1 KNPGVHSF
9 GSPGT
14 GSIGHLMME
23 MFMLATG
30 TQMQHVPYRGSGPAL
45 NDAVAG
51 QIPLIFDNFPSAL
64 PFIQSKRL
72 TPLVVAAPQR
82 LAVLP
87 NVPTLAEVGA
97 PGVNRMAY
105 YGIVGPKGTPKE
117 VVDKVNKAVHKVL
130 QDPAIRKR
138 IEDTGS
144 LIVADTPEK
153 FAQEIKAEYTAYKE
167 VVDKQK
173 LTMD

>member
-1 KNPGVHSF
+1 
-9 GSPGT
+9 
-14 GSIGHLMME
+14 M
-23 MFMLATG
+23 
-30 TQMQHVPYRGSGPAL
+30 
-45 NDAVAG
+45 
-51 QIPLIFDNFPSAL
+51 
-64 PFIQSKRL
+64 
-72 TPLVVAAPQR
+72 VAAPKR

-87 NVPTLAEVGA
+87 DVPTLAEVGA

-105 YGIVGPKGTPKE
+105 YGVVGPKGTPKE
-117 VVDKVNKAVHKVL
+117 IVDKVNKAVHKVL

-153 FAQEIKAEYTAYKE
+153 FAQEIKAEYTAYKD

-173 LTMD
+173 LTLD